1 MGINGYNKWLQE
13 ELGGAFIRPGSR
25 TPRRYDHVY
34 IDVNNLLHVAAHHSN
49 SESSFFKKLFTL
61 LDNRLNKTNPR
72 HGVTLALDGPAPMAK
87 TITQRRRRIRLSA
100 GAATPL
106 SDEASK
112 MLKIGITPGSV
123 LALKIDRALEY
134 YVARRMLRRDR
145 SGQPEDKILY
155 EISSMRVAGEGEIK
169 LVKSIQQRLQNP
181 RFQGHSHCIV
191 TEDSDALLLA
201 MILFGQGKGRGR
213 KRYASNERFEVYV
226 MGGNE
231 WVFCA
236 RKFDYMLLNKLPKG
250 ASLDSARRDFV
261 GLSAMMGNDYIPSC
275 KLGAKSCWKMYLEM
289 RGTYLFR
296 DDPLFPMPESKERN
310 GQLITRS
317 RRATPERAKGLE
329 TAVNWVFLR
338 KLAQKVIEATKH
350 DGLKPPSG
358 DKTTREDE
366 LRRKRAYEYL
376 WGVEWMLNMYYQGE
390 CTDFSF
396 YSNAGPKSTHD
407 FLAVTDEYDLSCD
420 PLVDLKRAEA
430 SFYNSR
436 PVTPLA
442 YSLAVI
448 PRGGRAQISRNI
460 RPLVDPGSPIREMFA
475 MDYCSECIR
484 YRMHVAPMENA
495 LSNTLAAKDPGFTE
509 VVPSNA
515 QFSRFSK
522 YTDDEGYIIHPETG
536 EYMSMEEMRKKIKD
550 LSRGHL
556 QHLNTAR
563 QHVNNDPICLPS
575 VEAAVAR
582 KSADNLLTED
592 EEELRTLASP
602 VLFWRHSMYD
612 PKDIDPRDMADQ
624 HELSAWYDKMV
635 PDGYPPLLKKQTLEI
650 RKFDGDIDDVIR
662 RWGISNEH
670 FNQINDNEGEAAP
683 SAPSGLAD
691 GEWQAPT
698 EAKDVVDESA
708 LSVDADAF
716 EEPIMSSVPAP
727 SARRSGRRPNRNNQQ
742 RSRGA
747 PSALAFPRA
756 VFARGV
762 F

>member
-1 MGINGYNKWLQE
+1 MGVTGYTRWLQE
-13 ELGGAFIRPGSR
+13 EFGGAFVKHSSR
-25 TPRRYDHVY
+25 VPRRYDHVY

-87 TITQRRRRIRLSA
+87 TITQRKRRIRLSA

-106 SDEASK
+106 SEEASK

-145 SGQPEDKILY
+145 NGAPVDKVLY

-169 LVKSIQQRLQNP
+169 LVKSIQQRMANP

-231 WVFCA
+231 WVFIA
-236 RKFDYMLLNKLPKG
+236 RKFDHLLLNALPRG

-261 GLSAMMGNDYIPSC
+261 GLSAMMGNDYIPSS
-275 KLGAKSCWKMYLEM
+275 KLGAKTAWKTYLEM
-289 RGTYLFR
+289 RETYLFR
-296 DDPLFPMPESKERN
+296 DDPLFPMPESVDELNRQSSKN
-310 GQLITRS
+310 TR
-317 RRATPERAKGLE
+317 AHPEQAKGLAS
-329 TAVNWVFLR
+329 AVNWVFLR
-338 KLAQKVIEATKH
+338 HLARRVIATQRH
-350 DGLKPPSG
+350 DSKRRDNDGKGAPE
-358 DKTTREDE
+358 RH
-366 LRRKRAYEYL
+366 RKRAYEYM
-376 WGVEWMLNMYYQGE
+376 WGVEWMLNMYFNGE
-390 CTDFSF
+390 CEDFSF
-396 YSNAGPKSTHD
+396 HFTGQGPTSTYD
-407 FLAVTDEYDLSCD
+407 FLSVPDEYDVSCD

-448 PRGGRAQISRNI
+448 PRGGRKQISNNI
-460 RPLVDPGSPIREMFA
+460 RRLVDPKSPIREMFA

-495 LSNTLAAKDPGFTE
+495 LSNTLASKDPGFSE

-515 QFSRFSK
+515 QFSRFSRF
-522 YTDDEGYIIHPETG
+522 TDDEGYIIDPETG
-536 EYMSMEEMRKKIKD
+536 EYMSMDEVRKRVKE
-550 LSRGHL
+550 LSRAHL
-556 QHLNTAR
+556 QHLHSAP
-563 QHVNNDPICLPS
+563 QHANEDPICLPT

-582 KSADNLLTED
+582 LSADNVLTEE
-592 EEELRTLASP
+592 EEELRTLATS
-602 VLFWRHSMYD
+602 VLFWRHTMFD
-612 PKDIDPRDMADQ
+612 PKDVDARDFADEE
-624 HELSAWYDKMV
+624 ELSTWYKKIV
-635 PDGYPPLLKKQTLEI
+635 PNGYPILQKEQTTEI
-650 RKFDGDIDDVIR
+650 RKFDGDIDDVVR
-662 RWGISNEH
+662 RWGVDNEH
-670 FNQINDNEGEAAP
+670 FKEMDDANASIAASRNGQSSNGRNDTNARARHQRNDQSTSATTDAVSSDVARP
-683 SAPSGLAD
+683 SS
-691 GEWQAPT
+691 
-698 EAKDVVDESA
+698 
-708 LSVDADAF
+708 
-716 EEPIMSSVPAP
+716 
-727 SARRSGRRPNRNNQQ
+727 RRPNGTNGARTDAK
-742 RSRGA
+742 RGTERR
-747 PSALAFPRA
+747 LRA
-756 VFARGV
+756 VRVQTHRSTFARA